1 MSVCLGVSQSCVL
14 PVKNYSRELEL
25 DIHTDILLLTAVV
38 QMLRYSNNYFDD
50 IYQAVEQKSEWLG
63 Y

>member
-1 MSVCLGVSQSCVL
+1 MCLGVSQSCVL

-38 QMLRYSNNYFDD
+38 QMLRYTDDYFDD
-50 IYQAVEQKSEWLG
+50 IYQAGDQKSE
-63 Y
+63 